1 MTKCV
6 MYRVIMH
13 CNCNIKF
20 SEPKA
25 IAVSG
30 NILLPQNMSISE
42 QLWNSQIE
50 WTLEQSF
57 VSVAM

>member
-30 NILLPQNMSISE
+30 NILLPQNMSVSE

-50 WTLEQSF
+50 
-57 VSVAM
+57 